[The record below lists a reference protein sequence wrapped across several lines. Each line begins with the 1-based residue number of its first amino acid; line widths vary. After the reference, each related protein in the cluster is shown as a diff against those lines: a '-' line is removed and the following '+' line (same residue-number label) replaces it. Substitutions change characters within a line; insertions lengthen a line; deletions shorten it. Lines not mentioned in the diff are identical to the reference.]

1 MKRLKPSAAA
11 LASVLTL
18 VLQASGSPNSGR
30 DEYYP
35 SEEAA
40 ERNSIVWPRLV
51 ELHAGGAVLEW
62 PDKSSKVL
70 GVGDRYRELE
80 LVAVV
85 PQAAPMAVLER
96 DFSYWGILA
105 YIGTKGPVA
114 AMRKPVGKL
123 DNQPNA
129 RAFPPQ
135 YFDRILKAQEDVLG
149 EEILAHGDD
158 PAYEAVADLLP
169 SLQTYTFLGTTTSG
183 QKIIVWPDGQLGLG
197 VHHRRLE
204 QVLFDPA
211 AILRKSTGTVAATKQ
226 GLIGQYLPVIDYAF
240 FDASVHSGWEEI
252 AFAIGGEKLATYV
265 CLRAG
270 DGKRVYWR
278 LPGQDPVEDGAAFY
292 RALLSVQ
299 QKWEQFL
306 AKGIQLDVPDPRV
319 SDSSKAAL
327 VRALIS
333 EVGNYPKYGVGVY
346 SAREHDTFPPTTIL
360 LNLCLLDWGFTEEVK
375 ARLSYY
381 LSHFVKPDGT
391 FDYYGPAISEYGQLL
406 TVAARYVRI
415 TGDTAWLRE
424 YLPPLRRILDS
435 LLAQID
441 ASWRHYPA
449 DSPYYGL
456 LWGSAEADTRKDQRF
471 YFSGDVW
478 CWRGLEEMGR
488 LLNEAGQGSSGAA
501 LKQLG
506 KNLLGEDGKFRE
518 NVLAALRQEFQNSA
532 PSPFL
537 PPIVGMK
544 KPFGSMTE
552 DEFAS
557 YTNYRYWPEML
568 SAGMLPP
575 EMRDAI
581 IKYRTSHGGEVAG
594 TTRLEDVMD
603 DWPYAHYAWGLL
615 EADQV
620 KHYLLGFYGHLAYHQ
635 MPGTFTAYESVAIRG
650 DSKRDYASDYCVPAQ
665 LVVPQLLRWMI
676 AWEPWDKPELWLAR
690 AVPTT
695 WYGRGFTASR
705 IPTRWGRVSL
715 RVAPAG
721 KGLVAQVEME
731 SPHPDLKVNLR
742 LRTTLVGKAPKVAVE
757 GTKRWRWDAEQEAV
771 ELWGPW
777 RRVTVWVGDR

>member
-1 MKRLKPSAAA
+1 MRIITPRAAA
-11 LASVLTL
+11 FGLAMTVVLGL
-18 VLQASGSPNSGR
+18 SGLADLGT

-35 SEEAA
+35 AEEAA
-40 ERNSIVWPRLV
+40 ERSSIVWPRLV
-51 ELHAGGAVLEW
+51 ELHEGGAVLEW

-70 GVGDRYRELE
+70 GVGDHFREWE
-80 LVAVV
+80 LVAVIS
-85 PQAAPMAVLER
+85 QAASLAVLEQ
-96 DFSYWGILA
+96 DFPHWGILA
-105 YIGTKGPVA
+105 YIGKKGPVA
-114 AMRKPVGKL
+114 TIRKAIGQLGNLPTAK
-123 DNQPNA
+123 
-129 RAFPPQ
+129 AFPPQ
-135 YFDRILKAQEDVLG
+135 YFDRILRAQEDVLG
-149 EEILAHGDD
+149 QEILGQENEPD
-158 PAYEAVADLLP
+158 YETVAGLLP
-169 SLQTYTFLGTTTSG
+169 PLRTYTFLGTATSS
-183 QKIIVWPDGQLGLG
+183 QKIIVWPDGRLGLG

-211 AILRKSTGTVAATKQ
+211 SILQKSAGTVATTKQ

-240 FDASVHSGWEEI
+240 SNASANSGWEEI
-252 AFAIGGEKLATYV
+252 AFATGQEKLETYV
-265 CLRAG
+265 CLRTG
-270 DGKRVYWR
+270 EGKRAYWQ
-278 LPGQDPVEDGAAFY
+278 LPGQQPVKDGAAFY

-299 QKWEQFL
+299 QEWEKFL
-306 AKGIQLDVPDPRV
+306 AKGIQLEVPDPRV

-346 SAREHDTFPPTTIL
+346 GAQEHDTFPPTTIL
-360 LNLCLLDWGFTEEVK
+360 LNLCLLDWGFKEEVK

-415 TGDTAWLRE
+415 TGDTAWLKE
-424 YLPPLRRILDS
+424 YLPPLQRICNS
-435 LLAQID
+435 LLAQMN
-441 ASWRHYPA
+441 ASWRQYPP

-456 LWGSAEADTRKDQRF
+456 LWGSAEADTRKDKRF
-471 YFSGDVW
+471 YFSSDVW

-488 LLNEAGQGSSGAA
+488 LLSEAGQRSNDAA
-501 LKQLG
+501 FEQLG
-506 KNLLGEDGKFRE
+506 KNLLGENDKFSG
-518 NVLAALRQEFQNSA
+518 NVLAALRREFQNSA
-532 PSPFL
+532 TTPFL

-544 KPFGSMTE
+544 KSFGNMTE

-575 EMRDAI
+575 DMRDGI
-581 IKYRTSHGGEVAG
+581 IAYRTSHGGEVTA

-635 MPGTFTAYESVAIRG
+635 TPGTFTAYESVAIRG
-650 DSKRDYASDYCVPAQ
+650 DEKRDYASDYCVPAQ
-665 LVVPQLLRWMI
+665 VVAPQLLRWMI

-690 AVPTT
+690 AVPSE
-695 WYGRGFTASR
+695 WYAHGFSAGRV
-705 IPTRWGRVSL
+705 PTRWGPANL
-715 RVAPAG
+715 RVVPAG
-721 KGLVAQVEME
+721 KGLEAQVQME
-731 SPHPDLKVNLR
+731 SPHPDLKVNVR
-742 LRTTLVGKAPKVAVE
+742 LHPAFPVKVLNITVS
-757 GTKRWRWDAEQEAV
+757 GTKEWKWNAQQEVV

-777 RRVTVWVGDR
+777 NRVTISVRY

>member
-1 MKRLKPSAAA
+1 MRIITPRAAA
-11 LASVLTL
+11 FGLAMTV
-18 VLQASGSPNSGR
+18 VLQMSGFADPGT

-35 SEEAA
+35 AEEAA

-70 GVGDRYRELE
+70 GVGDHYREWE
-80 LVAVV
+80 LVAVISKV
-85 PQAAPMAVLER
+85 APQAVLER
-96 DFSYWGILA
+96 DFPHWGILA
-105 YIGTKGPVA
+105 YIGKKGPVA
-114 AMRKPVGKL
+114 TIRKAIGQLGNLPTAK
-123 DNQPNA
+123 
-129 RAFPPQ
+129 AFPPR
-135 YFDRILKAQEDVLG
+135 YFDRILRAQEDVLG
-149 EEILAHGDD
+149 REILAQGNEPD
-158 PAYEAVADLLP
+158 YEAVAGLLP
-169 SLQTYTFLGTTTSG
+169 PLRTYTFLGTTTSS
-183 QKIIVWPDGQLGLG
+183 QKIIVWPDGRLGLG
-197 VHHRRLE
+197 VHHRQLE

-211 AILRKSTGTVAATKQ
+211 SILQKSAGTVATTKQ
-226 GLIGQYLPVIDYAF
+226 GLIGQYLPVIDYVFSNAG
-240 FDASVHSGWEEI
+240 ANSGWEEI
-252 AFAIGGEKLATYV
+252 AFATGQEELATYV
-265 CLRAG
+265 CLRTG
-270 DGKRVYWR
+270 EGKRAYWR
-278 LPGQDPVEDGAAFY
+278 LPGQQPVKDGAAFC

-299 QKWEQFL
+299 QEWEKFL
-306 AKGIQLDVPDPRV
+306 AKGIQLEVPDPRA

-346 SAREHDTFPPTTIL
+346 GAKEHDTFPPTTIL

-375 ARLSYY
+375 GRLSYY

-415 TGDTAWLRE
+415 TGDMAWLQE
-424 YLPPLRRILDS
+424 YMPPLQRICNS
-435 LLAQID
+435 LLAQMN
-441 ASWRHYPA
+441 ASWKQYPP

-456 LWGSAEADTRKDQRF
+456 LWGSAEADTRKDKRF
-471 YFSGDVW
+471 YFSSDVW

-488 LLNEAGQGSSGAA
+488 LLSEAGQGSSDATVA
-501 LKQLG
+501 QLG
-506 KNLLGEDGKFRE
+506 KDLLVENEKFRG
-518 NVLAALRQEFQNSA
+518 NVLAALRREFQHSA
-532 PSPFL
+532 TSPFL

-544 KPFGSMTE
+544 KPFGDMTE

-568 SAGMLPP
+568 SPGMLPP
-575 EMRDAI
+575 DMRDGI
-581 IKYRTSHGGEVAG
+581 IAYRTSHGGEVAA

-620 KHYLLGFYGHLAYHQ
+620 EHYLLGFYGHLAYHQ
-635 MPGTFTAYESVAIRG
+635 TPGTFTAYESVAIRG
-650 DSKRDYASDYCVPAQ
+650 DEKRDYASDYCVPAQ
-665 LVVPQLLRWMI
+665 VVAPQLLRWMI

-690 AVPTT
+690 AVPSE
-695 WYGRGFTASR
+695 WYAQGFSAGRV
-705 IPTRWGRVSL
+705 PTRWGPANL
-715 RVAPAG
+715 RVVPAG
-721 KGLVAQVEME
+721 KGLEAQVEME

-742 LRTTLVGKAPKVAVE
+742 LRPAFPAKAPNITVS
-757 GTKRWRWDAEQEAV
+757 GTKEWKWNAQQEVV

-777 RRVTVWVGDR
+777 NRVTISVRY